1 MARCKQ
7 RHSDQEIQNQPLCA
21 GFAADGTDGSGA
33 KLVQFAGVCLLK
45 RFLKIVTAFLLVC
58 LAFLFV
64 CVLLCEQTT
73 EKYMNTRERC
83 VLGITRTHTTQE
95 QNLSPARGCV
105 LLNLSMDGNTSRHHS
120 RHESRGK
127 RQRASAAGAWS
138 MHQLRAA
145 ARPWPKKRS
154 SFPWHALS
162 LASLPCVELRLLPA
176 VKLNWS

>member
-1 MARCKQ
+1 MRQ
-7 RHSDQEIQNQPLCA
+7 SRN
-21 GFAADGTDGSGA
+21 FAPGLLRKGRMDPAP

-45 RFLKIVTAFLLVC
+45 RFFEIVTAFSLVC

-95 QNLSPARGCV
+95 QTLSPARGCV

-162 LASLPCVELRLLPA
+162 LASLPCEELRLLSA
-176 VKLNWS
+176 AKLNWS

>member
-1 MARCKQ
+1 MNTMRVRARSGRPCV
-7 RHSDQEIQNQPLCA
+7 QPCGWSEGGHFEAIKKRCA

-33 KLVQFAGVCLLK
+33 KTCAICWCVFAQA
-45 RFLKIVTAFLLVC
+45 FFEIVTAFSLVC

-95 QNLSPARGCV
+95 QTLSPVRGCV

-127 RQRASAAGAWS
+127 RQRASAAWRMEHAS
-138 MHQLRAA
+138 TAC
-145 ARPWPKKRS
+145 RS
-154 SFPWHALS
+154 AS
-162 LASLPCVELRLLPA
+162 LA
-176 VKLNWS
+176 